1 MRKSKSAKSGF
12 KKVVGWLHLWIGLAT
27 GLVIFIVSI
36 TGCIFVFE
44 EEIFD
49 YTHPGITQVT
59 EIGPQRPVSVLL
71 ATAQER
77 LGDQRPVNNLI
88 VANRPDRSFIFE
100 AYGDRKP
107 EEWGFFYF
115 SQVDYIDRV
124 FVNQYTGEVLGVVNV
139 KYEFFHLVEQV
150 HRQLLLVRP
159 MGRFIVGVSTLIF
172 IFMLLSGMVL
182 WWPKSYKQFKRSV
195 KIKWNAR
202 WKRINYDLHNSVGF
216 YVLPFALLIAVTG
229 LVWSFNWWEN
239 GIYQVLGGNDKK
251 LFRKELP
258 ALVQNSADT
267 SLNKTDLIF
276 AKLRKEVKGD
286 WERIVLNLPDE
297 TNKQVMGFV
306 HTTNSQDGWKGASY
320 FYFDG
325 RDGRLFDSLPHQK
338 KSLAMKWRNS
348 NYYIH
353 TGGIYGLWTKVFA
366 FLASLVCASLPVTG
380 FVIWWE
386 KRKKSR
392 KRKAL

>member
-1 MRKSKSAKSGF
+1 MRKSKPERSAF
-12 KKVVGWLHLWIGLAT
+12 REIVGWLHLWVGLVT
-27 GLVIFIVSI
+27 GLVIFIVSV

-44 EEIFD
+44 EEIFNFV
-49 YTHPGITQVT
+49 HSEITQIAET
-59 EIGPQRPVSVLL
+59 GPEKPVSVLL
-71 ATAQER
+71 AAAQEQ
-77 LGDQRPVNNLI
+77 LGEQRPVNNLI
-88 VANRPDRSFIFE
+88 VSNRSDRSFIFE
-100 AYGDRKP
+100 ASGDRKP

-124 FVNQYTGEVLGVVNV
+124 FVNQYTGKVLGVVDV
-139 KYEFFHLVEQV
+139 KYEFFHIVEQV
-150 HRQLLLVRP
+150 HRQLLLTRP
-159 MGRFIVGVSTLIF
+159 VGRFIVGVSTLIF
-172 IFMLLSGMVL
+172 IFMLLSGIVL
-182 WWPKSYKQFKRSV
+182 WWPKNYKQLKRNI

-202 WKRINYDLHNSVGF
+202 WKRVNYDLHNSVGF

-239 GIYQVLGGNDKK
+239 GIYQLLGGNDKK

-258 ALVQNSADT
+258 ALVHYSADT
-267 SLNKTDLIF
+267 SLNKGDLIF
-276 AKLRKEVKGD
+276 AKLRKEVNGE
-286 WERIVLNLPDE
+286 WERMVLNFPSE
-297 TNKQVMGFV
+297 SNKQVMGFV
-306 HTTNSQDGWKGASY
+306 HTTNNKDGWKGASY

-325 RDGRLFDSLPHQK
+325 RDGRLFDSLPHEK

-348 NYYIH
+348 NYFIH
-353 TGGIYGLWTKVFA
+353 TGGIYGLWSQVLA

-380 FVIWWE
+380 CLIWWE